1 MKLCGFCN
9 SSKNNFFEEGSP
21 CFICNGALLQLP
33 EIAKKAADIVPASA
47 DSFFVSTSLPNEWLA
62 REEAVWDKK
71 LERTVCIKTAINVFL
86 NNEIKKATGKK
97 PKSDG
102 DVIVKINL
110 PTTTVE
116 FRWNDLFIFGKYKK
130 LTTGLSQTRWL
141 CGECEGKGCEKCGG
155 SGKLYHSVEEEIG
168 EALRE
173 MTNSKDYTMHASGR
187 EDIDVQNEA
196 GRPFIMQL
204 KEAQNRKIDFSL
216 AEKRINAKGNV
227 EVYKMMAAAR
237 RAVEIVAASHFDKT
251 YVANVEFD
259 KECNEKRLQKVLAL
273 SGTEISQR
281 TPQRVEHRRA
291 FLERKRMILDVKLL
305 SKADKEAEFL
315 ITAEAGTYIKEL
327 INGDEGRT
335 SPSFSSLTNRRVRCT
350 SLRVVGIK
358 DDFLD
363 LVRLI

>member
-1 MKLCGFCN
+1 MQLCRFCN

-33 EIAKKAADIVPASA
+33 EMAKKAADTLPASA
-47 DSFFVSTSLPNEWLA
+47 ESFSVSTSLPNGWLA
-62 REEAVWDKK
+62 REETAWDKK
-71 LERTVCIKTAINVFL
+71 LGGTVCIKTAINIFL
-86 NNEIKKATGKK
+86 SNEIKKATGKK

-102 DVIVKINL
+102 DVTIKVSL
-110 PTTTVE
+110 PAASIE
-116 FRWNDLFIFGKYKK
+116 FQWNDLFVFGKYKK
-130 LTTGLSQTRWL
+130 LATGLSQTKWL
-141 CGECEGKGCEKCGG
+141 CRECGGKGCEKCGG

-168 EALRE
+168 EVLKE

-216 AEKRINAKGNV
+216 AEKRIKAKGNV
-227 EVYKMMAAAR
+227 EVFKMRAAAR
-237 RAVEIVAASHFDKT
+237 RAVEIIAASHFDKT
-251 YVANVEFD
+251 YAAIVEFD
-259 KECNEKRLQKVLAL
+259 KECDEKSLQKVLAL
-273 SGTEISQR
+273 SGTEIRQK

-291 FLERKRMILDVKLL
+291 FLERKRRILDVKLL
-305 SKADKEAEFL
+305 SKAGKKAEFL

-335 SPSFSSLTNRRVRCT
+335 RPSFSSLANRRVRCT

-363 LVRLI
+363 FVRLI